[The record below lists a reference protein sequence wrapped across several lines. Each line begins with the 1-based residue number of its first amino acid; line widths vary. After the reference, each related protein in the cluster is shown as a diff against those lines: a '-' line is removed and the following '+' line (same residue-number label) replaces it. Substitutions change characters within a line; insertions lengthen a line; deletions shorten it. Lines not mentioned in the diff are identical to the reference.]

1 MLITGVGVVAPNG
14 IGAQMFWRNSLAGC
28 SGIRPISLFEVGSY
42 RCRLAGEIPEFQ
54 PKTSLGPHGLRTL
67 DRTTCLALVA
77 AKLALDDARL
87 DPAQVSGRPVGV
99 VLGSTMGSLRS
110 ISEFDLEG
118 LREGPRYVNPA
129 LFPNA
134 VMNSPA
140 SQVAIRFKLR
150 GVNSTV
156 STGFTA
162 ALDAMG
168 YAVDLLR
175 LGRADTLVVGG
186 VEELCLQTFLGF
198 YKTGFLATQIDD
210 AAPVFAP
217 FHPRR
222 CGTLLGEGAVMFVVE
237 TWDAALRRGA
247 PVYADVLSYRTAF
260 CPPSL
265 RRYDP
270 SIATAA
276 AVLQQALDDADVAV
290 EELDYLS
297 AGANST
303 RIVDA
308 IEGAAINRAFGS
320 GAAHVPVSAVKSLVG
335 ETFSAAGAFQV
346 ASALGAMVHQQLP
359 PTVRWTQD
367 PFEGEL
373 DLVADQAR
381 EARVETAIVHATGP
395 TGISSALVMRRI
407 ADGHPYAGA
416 SHE

>member
-1 MLITGVGVVAPNG
+1 
-14 IGAQMFWRNSLAGC
+14 
-28 SGIRPISLFEVGSY
+28 
-42 RCRLAGEIPEFQ
+42 
-54 PKTSLGPHGLRTL
+54 
-67 DRTTCLALVA
+67 
-77 AKLALDDARL
+77 
-87 DPAQVSGRPVGV
+87 
-99 VLGSTMGSLRS
+99 
-110 ISEFDLEG
+110 
-118 LREGPRYVNPA
+118 
-129 LFPNA
+129 
-134 VMNSPA
+134 
-140 SQVAIRFKLR
+140 
-150 GVNSTV
+150 
-156 STGFTA
+156 
-162 ALDAMG
+162 
-168 YAVDLLR
+168 
-175 LGRADTLVVGG
+175 
-186 VEELCLQTFLGF
+186 
-198 YKTGFLATQIDD
+198 
-210 AAPVFAP
+210 
-217 FHPRR
+217 
-222 CGTLLGEGAVMFVVE
+222 MFVVE
-237 TWDAALRRGA
+237 TWDAALRRAA

-359 PTVRWTQD
+359 PTVQWTQD